1 MRAAHFLDMF
11 AAEVFHLEATAVDR
25 HWFSLPRRGLKAL
38 CGKFSG
44 LRLNC
49 GGPSLWTGVCR
60 VAVTAVLDS

>member
-1 MRAAHFLDMF
+1 MDARSTLLGHVSS
-11 AAEVFHLEATAVDR
+11 EVFHLEATAVDR

-49 GGPSLWTGVCR
+49 GGPSL
-60 VAVTAVLDS
+60 